1 MSLRWRR
8 AVLCASLVL
17 AAPLLAHA
25 QYFGRNTV
33 QWERL
38 QFEVLKTEHFD
49 VYFYPEEKAAA
60 EQAGRMAERWYSR
73 LSRILRHEFRDRQPL
88 ILYASHPH
96 FQQTNTVGGPP
107 GEGTGGVTEAFKR
120 RIVLPFGGS
129 IAETDH
135 VLGHELVHA
144 FQYAMTGQGK
154 LSTTNYPGALR
165 MPLWFIEGMAEYLSV
180 GPVDAHTAMWL
191 RDAARREKLPTLK
204 QLDSQKY
211 FPYRWGQALW
221 AYVAGRYGDRVVG
234 EMLRAIGPRN
244 SDAEEIFKEVLGTD
258 GAQISKDWHAA
269 IRDAYS
275 PQVAGK
281 KDPPTYG
288 PALVSEKHQGGRL
301 NLGPALSPDG
311 NQLAFLSERELFS
324 IELFVSDTRT
334 GDVTRKL
341 SRSVTDPHIE
351 SMQFINSSGAW
362 DREGKRIALGAVA
375 KGRPL
380 LVIIDAKSGAKLDEI
395 SLPKLGEIF
404 TPSWSPDGQA
414 LVFSAS
420 NGGYTDLFIYDLQAK
435 GLRQLT
441 DDAYADLQPA
451 WSPDGHSIAF
461 VTDRFSTKL
470 PTLDTGNY
478 RLAVIDPAGKDVRA
492 LPGFEEGKNINP
504 QWSRDGKSLFFVSD
518 RSGASNVYRLEPAS
532 GTISQLTD
540 LLTGV
545 SGITPLSPALSSAAA
560 ADRLAYSV
568 YQDDRYEIYTI
579 EDAERLAGWEV
590 KLDATRNAGLIP
602 GGEAKGAVLEATRDA
617 EKGLADSESFE
628 TKPYKRKFGLDFIG
642 QPYVT
647 AGADRYGAV
656 FAGGIEA
663 SFSDMLGQHSLDTM
677 FQAQNVQGITDI
689 GAMVAYVN
697 RVHRF
702 NWGAQV
708 AQVPYI
714 TGGFAAGYTA
724 VNGQPVYAEQTYT
737 DREIE
742 KRVAALGFYPFSHAM
757 RFETSA
763 GFRNIS
769 FKSNLVT
776 DYYDPYTG
784 AYLGNTKVDLP
795 AMDSLNL
802 FEARG
807 AIVRD
812 NSVFGATSPIMG
824 QRLRFELS
832 PTFGSVNY
840 TGVLADFRKYF
851 MPLRPLTIAARLMHY
866 GRYGSG
872 GEDPRFYPLFLGY
885 PSMVRGWDTNS
896 FSVGECPANSNTCP
910 MYDQLFGSRLVVA
923 NLEARFPLFALFGAR
938 NLYGPVPIE
947 VGAFLDAGVAWYSSA
962 YWNGLPSNVQP
973 PKPKFLGG
981 EQPMVKSV
989 GGTARVNLFGFAVLQ
1004 FDLAW
1009 PMDRPGR
1016 GHVFQFNLLAGF

>member
-1 MSLRWRR
+1 MAERWRC
-8 AVLCASLVL
+8 AVLALAFVL
-17 AAPLLAHA
+17 AAPLLARA
-25 QYFGRNTV
+25 QYFGRNAV

-49 VYFYPEEKAAA
+49 VYYYPEEKGAA
-60 EQAGRMAERWYSR
+60 EQAARMAERWYAR
-73 LSRILRHEFRDRQPL
+73 LSRILKHEFRDRQPL

-120 RIVLPFGGS
+120 RIVLPVGGS
-129 IAETDH
+129 LAETDH

-144 FQYAMTGQGK
+144 FQYTMTGQGRI
-154 LSTTNYPGALR
+154 SETSFPGALR

-204 QLDSQKY
+204 QLDNQKY

-234 EMLRAIGPRN
+234 EMLRAIGPRTN
-244 SDAEEIFKEVLGTD
+244 DAEEVFKEVLGVD
-258 GAQISKDWHAA
+258 GAEISKDWHAA
-269 IRDAYS
+269 IRDAYA

-281 KDPPTYG
+281 KEPATYG
-288 PALVSEKHQGGRL
+288 VALISEKHQGGRL
-301 NLGPALSPDG
+301 NIGPALSPDG

-324 IELFVSDTRT
+324 VELFVSDTRT

-351 SMQFINSSGAW
+351 SLQFINSSGAW

-375 KGRPL
+375 KGRPV
-380 LVIIDAKSGAKLDEI
+380 LVIIDAKSGSKLEEI

-404 TPSWSPDGQA
+404 TPSWSPDGRA
-414 LVFSAS
+414 VVFSAS
-420 NGGYTDLFIYDLQAK
+420 NGGYTDLFVYDFEAK
-435 GLRQLT
+435 GVRQLT
-441 DDAYADLQPA
+441 NDAYADLQPA
-451 WSPDGHSIAF
+451 WSPDGSSIVF

-470 PTLDTGNY
+470 PTLDAGNY
-478 RLAVIDPAGKDVRA
+478 RLAAIDPAGREVRA
-492 LPGFEEGKNINP
+492 LPGFEVGKNINP
-504 QWSRDGKSLFFVSD
+504 QWSRDGRNLFFISD
-518 RSGASNVYRLEPAS
+518 RSGASNIYRLETAT
-532 GTISQLTD
+532 GTVFQLTD

-545 SGITPLSPALSSAAA
+545 SGITPLSPALTSAAA

-568 YQDDRYEIYTI
+568 YQEDRYEIYTI
-579 EDAERLAGWEV
+579 DDAERLAGWEV
-590 KLDATRNAGLIP
+590 KIEGTRNAGLIP

-617 EKGLADSESFE
+617 EKGLAESDSFQN
-628 TKPYKRKFGLDFIG
+628 TPYKAKFGLDFIG

-647 AGADRYGAV
+647 AGADRYGAA
-656 FAGGIEA
+656 FGGGISA

-689 GAMVAYVN
+689 GALVAYVN

-714 TGGFAAGYTA
+714 MGGFASGYTT
-724 VNGQPVYAEQTYT
+724 VNGQRVYAEQTLT
-737 DREIE
+737 NREIE
-742 KRVAALGFYPFSHAM
+742 RRVAGLGFYPFSHAM
-757 RFETSA
+757 RLETS
-763 GFRNIS
+763 GGYRGIS
-769 FKSNLVT
+769 FKNNVVT
-776 DYYDPYTG
+776 DYYDPRTG
-784 AYLGNTKVDLP
+784 AYLGNDKTTLP
-795 AMDSLNL
+795 SADSLHL
-802 FEARG
+802 GETRVAL
-807 AIVRD
+807 VRD
-812 NSVFGATSPIMG
+812 TSVFGATSPILG
-824 QRLRFELS
+824 QRFRFEVS

-840 TGVLADFRKYF
+840 TGLLADFRQYF
-851 MPLRPLTIAARLMHY
+851 MPVRPLTLAARVTHY

-872 GEDPRFYPLFLGY
+872 AEDPRFYPLFVGY
-885 PSMVRGWDTNS
+885 PSMVRGWDTNT
-896 FSVGECPANSNTCP
+896 FTAAECPANSNTCP
-910 MYDQLFGSRLVVA
+910 MYDQLFGSKLLVA
-923 NLEARFPLFALFGAR
+923 NVEARFPLFALFGAR

-947 VGAFLDAGVAWYSSA
+947 VGAFFDTGVAWYS
-962 YWNGLPSNVQP
+962 GQ
-973 PKPKFLGG
+973 KPALFGG
-981 EQPMVKSV
+981 EQQFVKSV
-989 GGTARVNLFGFAVLQ
+989 GGTARLNLFGYAVLQ

-1009 PMDRPGR
+1009 PLDRPGK
-1016 GHVFQFNLLAGF
+1016 GKVFQFNLLAGF